1 MTSEDLKARI
11 EQLEHRVATHER
23 DLSRALRI
31 LDLERAGKA
40 TILELGALALIINRY
55 PRHPAPTVDTG

>member
-1 MTSEDLKARI
+1 MTTDQLAQRV

-31 LDLERAGKA
+31 LDLERAGQA
-40 TILELGALALIINRY
+40 TILEPGELQTIINRY
-55 PRHPAPTVDTG
+55 PRHPAPTTDTG